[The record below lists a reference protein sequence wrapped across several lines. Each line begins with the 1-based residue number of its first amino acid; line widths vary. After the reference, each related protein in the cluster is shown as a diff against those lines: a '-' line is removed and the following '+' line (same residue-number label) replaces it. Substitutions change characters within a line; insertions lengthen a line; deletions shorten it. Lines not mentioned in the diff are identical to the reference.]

1 MKFNAALFVAALFSH
16 LTFAAQ
22 PAAAQSAAE
31 QPAADLPA
39 ILSDSKLR
47 QTVYLPDFSYAG
59 YANGEA
65 QPDTRGYQIIEVE
78 NFGVLANDG
87 KDDTVALLTLLESLA
102 DKTTP
107 TVLQFAAG
115 RYILSDII
123 RIQRSHLVFRGV
135 GSGLGGTQ
143 LYFPRP
149 LIYAQEPAELKE
161 LREYL
166 VALNKIQTE
175 KVNNIR
181 LPFTQWSWSG
191 GFLWTGVKGQRV
203 KQYLDSYNSE
213 EKPLAVAVAGQ
224 QGLFDVTLADTQA
237 NALKVGEV
245 IELRWFNPEGEKGSF
260 LQELYP
266 GDKLKVGSHHWM
278 QPQLALERQQVRIV
292 ALNGNTMTIK
302 APLLHNIRSQ
312 WQVGAYAWQH
322 LTAVGF
328 EHFAIEFPFAEPIA
342 HHVEQGFNGLYLTR
356 LFDSWV
362 QDITINNADN
372 GILTEE
378 IANVSIDKVHT
389 TGSKLAHYSVQMG
402 GVHNVLVRGL
412 TVDNVVRHPLSFNT
426 FSTRSVYSDVS
437 ILQAPVL
444 DQHSGV
450 NQQNLFDHIKLNIT
464 LSDPTQRTYPLFAGG
479 GAGYW
484 KPSHASYN
492 SFWNIQVHFTNGHD
506 STQAILLNGMS
517 DGANARLMGISGDLP
532 ITVEYGPDAY
542 MEGINHYY
550 QQAPS
555 LYRYQL
561 AKRLRSN

>member
-1 MKFNAALFVAALFSH
+1 VKLVLCLLITSF
-16 LTFAAQ
+16 FAHGVL
-22 PAAAQSAAE
+22 AE
-31 QPAADLPA
+31 QNVEDLPA
-39 ILSDSKLR
+39 ILSDSKLS

-65 QPDTRGYQIIEVE
+65 QPDTRDYQIIKVE

-87 KDDTVALLTLLESLA
+87 KDDTSALLALLKSLEDA
-102 DKTTP
+102 STP
-107 TVLQFAAG
+107 AVLQFGPG
-115 RYILSDII
+115 RYILSDIV
-123 RIQRSHLVFRGV
+123 RIQRSHLVLRGA

-149 LIYAQEPAELKE
+149 LMYVQDPAELEE

-166 VALNKIQTE
+166 LTLDKVQTE

-203 KQYLDSYNSE
+203 KQYLDTYNPE
-213 EKPLAVAVAGQ
+213 EKPLALAVAGQ
-224 QGLFDVTLADTQA
+224 QGLFEVTLA
-237 NALKVGEV
+237 NASEAGNLKVGEV

-260 LQELYP
+260 LKELYP
-266 GDKLKVGSHHWM
+266 SEKLKVGSHHWL
-278 QPQLALERQQVRIV
+278 QPQLALARQQVRIV
-292 ALNGNTMTIK
+292 ALKGNTMTIK
-302 APLLHNIRSQ
+302 APLLHNIQPQ
-312 WQVGAYAWQH
+312 WQVGVFAWQH

-328 EHFAIEFPFAEPIA
+328 EHFAIEFPFAEPVA

-362 QDITINNADN
+362 KDISINNADN

-402 GVHNVLVRGL
+402 GVHNVLVSQLR
-412 TVDNVVRHPLSFNT
+412 VDNQVRHPLSFNT
-426 FSTRSVYSDVS
+426 FSTRSVYADAS

-450 NQQNLFDHIKLNIT
+450 NQQNLFDHIQVNIT
-464 LSDPTQRTYPLFAGG
+464 LNDPAQRSYPLFAGG
-479 GAGYW
+479 GASYW

-492 SFWNIQVHFTNGHD
+492 SFWNIQVHFTNGHN
-506 STQAILLNGMS
+506 SQQAILLNGMS
-517 DGANARLMGISGDLP
+517 DGANARLLGISADLP

-542 MEGINHYY
+542 IEGINRYY

-561 AKRLRSN
+561 TKRLQSN